1 MYFTDALRTLYRCWV
16 FVIVCFHSNGWLI
29 LCLFLTHCLH
39 ELECWC
45 FHFPVRNLINVKI
58 MSSILGQE
66 PMKPQINVSPSAIL
80 CLDHP
85 SHYYQEQTPHHWDP
99 WETTYIQKNIPWNVK
114 FFGCSYPASWWH
126 GSLLPTVTE
135 PDSLWC
141 LAWEM
146 GGIYLLLQGED
157 RAESALCYSRSIV
170 LFLLGLS
177 R

>member
-1 MYFTDALRTLYRCWV
+1 MLV

-85 SHYYQEQTPHHWDP
+85 SHYYQEQMPHNWDP

-114 FFGCSYPASWWH
+114 FFGCYYPASWWH

-135 PDSLWC
+135 PESLWC

-146 GGIYLLLQGED
+146 GGYTSSCKVRTEQNLPFVTPE
-157 RAESALCYSRSIV
+157 V
-170 LFLLGLS
+170 LFYFFLGS
-177 R
+177 VGRVD